1 MLIASMAWLDWRL
14 VSSTTCFILFNSLAR
29 VCTCVVVHAEPILVW
44 SVCIYMHVHM
54 GKGMV
59 DMGACMCAVLC
70 IVHACACLRARCH
83 FGSSLAEPS
92 LEPKGAF

>member
-1 MLIASMAWLDWRL
+1 MAWLDWRL
-14 VSSTTCFILFNSLAR
+14 VSSTTCFILFYSLAR
-29 VCTCVVVHAEPILVW
+29 VCTCVVVHAKPILVW

-70 IVHACACLRARCH
+70 IVHARAFLRARCH
-83 FGSSLAEPS
+83 FGSSLV
-92 LEPKGAF
+92 